1 MNSNE
6 TDFEDVSKERPSQ
19 VWKYF
24 LFNKK
29 TEYGKCKL
37 CPKFKQLK
45 AKGGGSKGLKDHLF
59 LVHKIKI
66 ETVAENCQASSPA
79 KKSKISGH
87 FKPSCKM
94 SLETKIARLCT
105 LSGLSFKKLAED
117 VDIRE
122 ALKAQGYDIPKNR
135 EKIRKLLLSKHNEVM
150 QETKSKNKQKK
161 KKKRKFSLTTDE
173 YTSGA
178 NRRYININSHSKGEF
193 YFKKQQK

>member
-87 FKPSCKM
+87 FKPVYDFSKVM
-94 SLETKIARLCT
+94 KYEFSAFEQSGKRSETLENLYEALCTVPPTSVESERAFSTVGLFATKIRSSLADNSIDALLT
-105 LSGLSFKKLAED
+105 LR
-117 VDIRE
+117 V
-122 ALKAQGYDIPKNR
+122 
-135 EKIRKLLLSKHNEVM
+135 
-150 QETKSKNKQKK
+150 
-161 KKKRKFSLTTDE
+161 
-173 YTSGA
+173 
-178 NRRYININSHSKGEF
+178 